1 MGVMALPSV
10 LWRARRWH
18 GYVGFTINVIFALI
32 SIILLALLVTELQIK
47 FGIDPADLIID

>member
-1 MGVMALPSV
+1 L
-10 LWRARRWH
+10 ARLRRVYH
-18 GYVGFTINVIFALI
+18 QCDFRPN